1 MDEFLIP
8 NANFKRLYEEYKMY
22 GSLSIGVDFD
32 NTIFDFHKKG
42 YRYDRVIDLVI
53 RAQRLGNK
61 IHIFTANPEHD
72 KIKAYCEEKG
82 IIIEGINTD
91 GIKLSWISRKPF
103 YSLLLD
109 DRAGLISAVE
119 DLSMLINVLEIE
131 AIDNIEFDD
140 FDDTMLK
147 N

>member
-8 NANFKRLYEEYKMY
+8 HANFKRLYEEYKMY

-32 NTIFDFHKKG
+32 NTIFDYHKKG
-42 YRYDRVIDLVI
+42 YSYDTVIDLII

-61 IHIFTANPEHD
+61 IHIFTANPDHD
-72 KIKAYCEEKG
+72 KVRAHCEEKG

-91 GIKLSWISRKPF
+91 GVKLGWESRKPF

-119 DLSMLINVLEIE
+119 DLSMLINALEIE
-131 AIDNIEFDD
+131 AIEAMTFDD
-140 FDDTMLK
+140 LDEIHT